1 MRTFNAKP
9 NHRGADV
16 ARRCR
21 CALLAVLSAALP
33 TTAFMTTAAAFDGRQ
48 VPGSS
53 QKVIEYAS
61 PDEALQSGLR
71 SYYDGHKQEALL
83 GLEAAANLGHPL
95 AQWKLGRMYADGDGV
110 QENDARAFEL
120 FTELTNE
127 YGEDQPNS
135 RRAPFVADALVALGV
150 YYKEGIAESAIKPN
164 VDRARQMFEFAA
176 SYFQHPKAQWHLG
189 RMYGAGDGVQRN
201 DRSAARWLNLSARKG
216 HIDAQLELGEMLMA
230 GTGDVPVMQTDGLKW
245 LTIAL
250 EQCKATCRQ
259 YQRIQRSHEQAILSV
274 DHDVRQ
280 LALNQAQLWLRGRAQ
295 LSSQLSGQSVD
306 LNSSRQLP

>member
-1 MRTFNAKP
+1 MRIFNAQQSWDT
-9 NHRGADV
+9 AFA
-16 ARRCR
+16 ARAFVTTRFV
-21 CALLAVLSAALP
+21 LLAMAAG
-33 TTAFMTTAAAFDGRQ
+33 AVVSTAAIAFDGRQ
-48 VPGSS
+48 LPSSS
-53 QKVIEYAS
+53 QQVMQYGT
-61 PDEALQSGLR
+61 PDEALQSGLK
-71 SYYDGHKQEALL
+71 SYYGGQKQEALQ
-83 GLEAAANLGHPL
+83 GLEAAANQGHPL

-110 QENDARAFEL
+110 QENDVRAFEL
-120 FTELTNE
+120 FTELANE

-164 VDRARQMFEFAA
+164 ADRARQMFEFAA

-216 HIDAQLELGEMLMA
+216 HIQAQLELGEMLMA
-230 GTGDVPVMQTDGLKW
+230 GTGDLPVMQMDGLKW

-250 EQCKATCRQ
+250 EQCRASCPQ

-274 DHDVRQ
+274 DKGVRQ
-280 LALNQAQLWLRGRAQ
+280 LAFNQAQLWLRSRG
-295 LSSQLSGQSVD
+295 QLSGQLANPGFD